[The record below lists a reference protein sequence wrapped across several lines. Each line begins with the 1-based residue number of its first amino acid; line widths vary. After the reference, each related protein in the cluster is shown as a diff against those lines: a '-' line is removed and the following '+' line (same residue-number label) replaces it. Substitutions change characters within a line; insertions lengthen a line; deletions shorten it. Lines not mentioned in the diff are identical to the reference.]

1 MSANLLAAVR
11 IANDLLMAAQ
21 AVQAVVNGAAIAGRD
36 VTMVELD
43 QVHRLARTAGVD
55 LDKAIADA
63 IARHQRIPPPSVGGL
78 LKD

>member
-21 AVQAVVNGAAIAGRD
+21 AVQAIVNGAAISGRD

-43 QVHRLARTAGVD
+43 QVKRLAKAAGVD
-55 LDKAIADA
+55 LDQAIAEA
-63 IARHQRIPPPSVGGL
+63 VARHQRIPPPSGGL
-78 LKD
+78 LRD